1 MVRILE
7 VLGDGT
13 WYRGN
18 CNGKE
23 GIFPADYVP
32 EVPDSW
38 NIPVIAPDTL
48 TGKEDNPFVILNK

>member
-32 EVPDSW
+32 EIPASW

-48 TGKEDNPFVILNK
+48 TGKENDSFYP